1 MCAGAF
7 AVVEAV
13 HGRVIVRIYARSNGL
28 NVYTQEPEYDAGNAL
43 FVHPAFQRS
52 GLSAGSLMSVLH
64 LDAELHFNTI
74 ATAVIVTQAQKE
86 VLSNEYSVDIHIENE
101 DHGHNPQIYSQRDC
115 QASETVAKHASVVI
129 AACLA
134 VMGSCWDL
142 GKRAK
147 TARSIVI
154 FLCSIANFAFKVSW
168 NKLLTILKDMRKSSA
183 LNI

>member
-1 MCAGAF
+1 MT
-7 AVVEAV
+7 
-13 HGRVIVRIYARSNGL
+13 IVALTRIVL
-28 NVYTQEPEYDAGNAL
+28 TKPNVLRNDVRNYG
-43 FVHPAFQRS
+43 
-52 GLSAGSLMSVLH
+52 
-64 LDAELHFNTI
+64 
-74 ATAVIVTQAQKE
+74 K
-86 VLSNEYSVDIHIENE
+86 
-101 DHGHNPQIYSQRDC
+101 RDC
-115 QASETVAKHASVVI
+115 QASEAAAKHASVAI